1 MRKAQSCI
9 ARGISAAA
17 APRSGGGGSRFF
29 GMKGDA
35 SSSSSTSTST
45 STSTSSSSTSSSL
58 SAALRPLYAVIHP
71 DAVHGHAE
79 AEKANAV
86 AFNELREWSRD
97 VESSGGAAA
106 TTTGRRARRL
116 SFFVREGETS
126 SVAAVSAALPSPAAA
141 RRSRDPTALLRPLL
155 VAAGLAEKG
164 QGDEEDRYFEEQEE
178 EAEREELR
186 RRSGARAS
194 SPSSALRDVDDAL
207 LASLRDPRAFFAAAS
222 QASRAR
228 RASASA
234 RAGSAVVLD
243 ASRRRAALRI
253 VFGVSVRYGRGFSP
267 SSTSCSS
274 SFDGDDYPAPE
285 EVARQVRRL
294 AGAVEGFLG
303 GSDEEGGP
311 LLRGS
316 TILLVREKKRKKKTP
331 KSKPE
336 TGSPRSSGLDLPSGS
351 ILLDVSEDTLRW
363 LEALGEAS
371 DPAMGAAALREA
383 AGRRAEAEEL
393 AAAALGVESV
403 SLLLKK
409 EEEIDQLTLARYD
422 ALVQELASAAAP
434 GSGEPPEQRRHAGV
448 SVVVVAA
455 AAPSSSSSASP
466 PLPSVAV
473 SLAHSPSALSVFSEV
488 ESLAPAATAKLL
500 EIKKAEQATGK
511 LLRAAALKL
520 GVSKE
525 LKRANSEGEGEGEGG
540 RELLPLAEAAAVA
553 ARILRAPDSSKI
565 AGAAKGFQVVYLG
578 KRNAV
583 SRDGEKVTLGVDF
596 EV

>member
-1 MRKAQSCI
+1 
-9 ARGISAAA
+9 
-17 APRSGGGGSRFF
+17 
-29 GMKGDA
+29 
-35 SSSSSTSTST
+35 
-45 STSTSSSSTSSSL
+45 
-58 SAALRPLYAVIHP
+58 
-71 DAVHGHAE
+71 
-79 AEKANAV
+79 
-86 AFNELREWSRD
+86 
-97 VESSGGAAA
+97 
-106 TTTGRRARRL
+106 
-116 SFFVREGETS
+116 
-126 SVAAVSAALPSPAAA
+126 
-141 RRSRDPTALLRPLL
+141 
-155 VAAGLAEKG
+155 
-164 QGDEEDRYFEEQEE
+164 
-178 EAEREELR
+178 
-186 RRSGARAS
+186 
-194 SPSSALRDVDDAL
+194 LRDVDDAL

-253 VFGVSVRYGRGFSP
+253 VFGVSVRYGRGLSP
-267 SSTSCSS
+267 SSTPCSSS
-274 SFDGDDYPAPE
+274 SFDDRRLSCPPE

-303 GSDEEGGP
+303 GSDEEKGP

-316 TILLVREKKRKKKTP
+316 TILLVREKKKKTP

-422 ALVQELASAAAP
+422 ALVQELASAAAQ